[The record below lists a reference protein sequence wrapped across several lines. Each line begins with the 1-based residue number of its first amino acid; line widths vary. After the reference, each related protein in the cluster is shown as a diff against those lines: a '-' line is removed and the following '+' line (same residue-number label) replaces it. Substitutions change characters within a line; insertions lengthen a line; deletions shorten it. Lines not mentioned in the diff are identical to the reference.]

1 MARRGLTVVAYD
13 GMVHKPRGMYVS
25 WPVTPH
31 REGADV
37 ETDQELYALLQ
48 SFDPYELSHVLVY
61 RGDSVEGGAAALERL
76 HQEYGE

>member
-1 MARRGLTVVAYD
+1 MTRRGLTVIAYD
-13 GMVHKPRGMYVS
+13 GVVHKPGVMYVS

-48 SFDPYELSHVLVY
+48 SFDADELRLVAVY
-61 RGDSVEGGAAALERL
+61 RGDHVETGEIALTRL
-76 HQEYGE
+76 HEEYGE